1 MPPDD
6 VPPEWM
12 WTHPEALSEHFDEV
26 RAKRGQSSS
35 DDEIEAPMTKNEDPR
50 LLALR
55 RR

>member
-1 MPPDD
+1 MLPDE

-12 WTHPEALSEHFDEV
+12 WTHPDALGEHFDEV
-26 RAKRGQSSS
+26 RAKRGHSPDG
-35 DDEIEAPMTKNEDPR
+35 DDEPPMTKNEDPR